1 MKTISTLGYYSHHF
15 KTFNTS
21 EEQKQYS
28 WLKMN
33 LNGFIINPNIHF
45 KEKNPFILNQYW
57 QTIDRINYLVVKS
70 YRNKIDRASYYEVKQ
85 SLLRGINVYEL
96 IKLNN
101 SYMLK
106 RVVGLKVV
114 NDKNLSAYAILK
126 TRAIKDYSLKTQKK
140 GTLKNRI

>member
-1 MKTISTLGYYSHHF
+1 MNKLKPLGYYSHHY

-21 EEQKQYS
+21 EEQKQID
-28 WLKMN
+28 WIKTNLK
-33 LNGFIINPNIHF
+33 GFIIIPNLHF

-57 QTIDRINYLVVKS
+57 QTINRIDYLVVKS

-101 SYMLK
+101 SYFLK

-114 NDKNLSAYAILK
+114 NDNNLSAYAMLK
-126 TRAIKDYSLKTQKK
+126 TRAIK
-140 GTLKNRI
+140 

>member
-1 MKTISTLGYYSHHF
+1 MKKLNPLGYYSHHY

-21 EEQKQYS
+21 EEQKQYN
-28 WLKMN
+28 WLQIN
-33 LNGFIINPNIHF
+33 LKGFIINPNLHF
-45 KEKNPFILNQYW
+45 KEKNPFVLNQYW
-57 QTIDRINYLVVKS
+57 QTIDRIDYLVVKS

-101 SYMLK
+101 SYFLR
-106 RVVGLKVV
+106 RVIGLKVV

-126 TRAIKDYSLKTQKK
+126 TRPIKDYYIKPQKK
-140 GTLKNRI
+140 RTL